1 LDTGNVSASVFPS
14 LCSRGVDVEEDQ
26 VLSGVLYQLSSYF
39 SFGVPQSSLASSLCV
54 DGFLRFAFRLLL
66 PITEAD
72 YYRSMFQLV
81 LFSRFIF
88 LFPET
93 CVYAWH
99 HFGRKQSSLPLKGWI
114 SSFSHMVIKPPCV
127 IPPDKPVLICH
138 SHPLSQSI
146 FVFFLLFLSA
156 DVHQFCELDIDMRA
170 VVSLGKGSDYTLS
183 FLELDKSLVTCGS
196 VHHFF
201 AAILQFLKN
210 ASIKDEYGHQLYYG
224 LSGLFWLSQT
234 FRDAGVSLVR
244 AAESIEWLRQRGRL
258 IVRDMFDGKKLVD
271 SGFM

>member
-1 LDTGNVSASVFPS
+1 MGLEKKKRKKGCVLLLD
-14 LCSRGVDVEEDQ
+14 LI
-26 VLSGVLYQLSSYF
+26 SSYGF
-39 SFGVPQSSLASSLCV
+39 SC
-54 DGFLRFAFRLLL
+54 DGWR
-66 PITEAD
+66 EWSEGE
-72 YYRSMFQLV
+72 YYSN
-81 LFSRFIF
+81 
-88 LFPET
+88 EN
-93 CVYAWH
+93 
-99 HFGRKQSSLPLKGWI
+99 
-114 SSFSHMVIKPPCV
+114 
-127 IPPDKPVLICH
+127 H